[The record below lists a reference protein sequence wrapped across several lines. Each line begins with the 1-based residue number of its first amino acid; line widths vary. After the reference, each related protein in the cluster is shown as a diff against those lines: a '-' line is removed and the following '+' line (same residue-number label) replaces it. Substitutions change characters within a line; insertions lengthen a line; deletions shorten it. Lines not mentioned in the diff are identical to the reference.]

1 MYCAE
6 CGTANSVG
14 AETCEVCGSP
24 LGPSTG
30 DKTCHACGAPI
41 NENDRFCRSCGQSQ
55 SGADAGRFEPG
66 PSFVDD
72 SNLDVEAS
80 ELPPWLRD
88 MTLAKTQRENGH
100 LAASAAVVDQ
110 SETLPGWMDS
120 TTNGSGNG
128 NGYKPAA
135 YAPPASSGPSA
146 PVDEPAESFSLISE
160 DDLPEWLR
168 ALGDQEFEE
177 TTPSPAPMTSR
188 AATPP
193 TVAASTPTIT
203 RAWLSRPREVG
214 TESAGDVASD
224 FAPLETGP
232 TASLARR
239 PTHQTDELTLP
250 QDEAQQ
256 GSEPRVVVEET
267 DQTNN
272 NRVRLVMLSVVIVLV
287 VILGVFAVSNLL

>member
-6 CGTANSVG
+6 CGTANSIG

-24 LGPSTG
+24 LGPSSG
-30 DKTCHACGAPI
+30 EKTCHACGAPI
-41 NENDRFCRSCGQSQ
+41 NDNDRFCRSCGQSQ
-55 SGADAGRFEPG
+55 SGADAGRFEAG

-72 SNLDVEAS
+72 SNLEIDPG
-80 ELPPWLRD
+80 ELPPWLRE
-88 MTLAKTQRENGH
+88 MTIAKTQKENGH
-100 LAASAAVVDQ
+100 LAASAAVVEQ
-110 SETLPGWMDS
+110 SESLPSWMDS
-120 TTNGSGNG
+120 TTNGNG
-128 NGYKPAA
+128 TGRRPAP
-135 YAPPASSGPSA
+135 YAPTASSGPSA

-177 TTPSPAPMTSR
+177 TTPSPVPVSSR
-188 AATPP
+188 SATPQN
-193 TVAASTPTIT
+193 VATSTPTIS

-214 TESAGDVASD
+214 TESTGDVAAD

-232 TASLARR
+232 TANLTRR
-239 PTHQTDELTLP
+239 QTPQTDELSLGQTEIHE
-250 QDEAQQ
+250 EAT
-256 GSEPRVVVEET
+256 PRVVVEES

-272 NRVRLVMLSVVIVLV
+272 RRMRWVMLSVVLLLV